1 MKHRVTYD
9 VTFWVR
15 CVEFTSDT
23 CRTGAGQMPLHCTA
37 RWFRNL
43 GTEMKYWFYCIVLV
57 FGSMMSDTDSTVIIP
72 DCPPCIVYVKL

>member
-1 MKHRVTYD
+1 MKHCVTYD

-15 CVEFTSDT
+15 CVELTSDT

-43 GTEMKYWFYCIVLV
+43 GTNEVDSV
-57 FGSMMSDTDSTVIIP
+57 FGSMMSDPDSTVIIP